1 MWMSRKITEKVLAI
15 DKLPKFVNGGKWI
28 EVTPRPFFFGSLGVL
43 SQLNLGLLVIFAKNK

>member
-1 MWMSRKITEKVLAI
+1 MSRKITEKVLAI

-28 EVTPRPFFFGSLGVL
+28 EVMPRPFFFGSLGVL

>member
-1 MWMSRKITEKVLAI
+1 MSRKITEKVLAI

-43 SQLNLGLLVIFAKNK
+43 SQLNLGLLVIFTKKK